1 MKMDAMG
8 RLQRDARR
16 VAEILGVLARYGL
29 ADWLQGVPV
38 SWLQEHLRTPEGEP
52 MAGMPAARRLRMA
65 LAELGPTFIKAG
77 QILSTRAD
85 LIGPEWADELAELQS
100 RAPADDAGAV
110 RKLVEEELG
119 RPMGELFASFA
130 DTPLA
135 SASIAQVHAAT
146 LHGGEDVVVKVQHA
160 GIRGRIEADLEIL
173 GALAEVAERYS
184 ERLRPFQPTS
194 LVRHFRRQLLRELD
208 FEHERASIDEFAGN
222 FAGDATV
229 RFPRT
234 WRELTTRRV
243 LVMER
248 LRGIPGTDRAG
259 LEASGADLAG
269 FARSGATVFL
279 GMIFRDSFYHA
290 DPHPG
295 NLMLL
300 EGGVVGIIDC
310 GMTGRLDEVTRDEV
324 ERLLFAAAGRD
335 VGELTELVLRL
346 GSAPAGIDR
355 DRLRAEL
362 DDFVGE
368 HVGRSLQDLD
378 LSGAL
383 NALGGVIRRFQITL
397 PPSVALLLRTLV
409 VLEGTS
415 RQLNPAF
422 SLAELVR
429 PFYVRSVRRRW
440 SPTRVARRMA
450 RSYRDWERLLG
461 TLPRDLSDVLDRVR
475 AGTFNVHLDHRHLD
489 PVVNRLV
496 LGVVTAAMLVSSS
509 LLWAMKAPPVW
520 HDVPVVGALGYGV
533 GLYLAW
539 RLFRAVRRSGNIDSK
554 D

>member
-1 MKMDAMG
+1 MKLDALA

-29 ADWLQGVPV
+29 ADWLQGIPMAWV
-38 SWLQEHLRTPEGEP
+38 QAQLRSAAGEP
-52 MAGMPAARRLRMA
+52 VADMSPDRRLRMA
-65 LAELGPTFIKAG
+65 LTDLGPTFIKLG

-85 LIGPEWADELAELQS
+85 LIGPGLADELAELQS
-100 RAPADDAGAV
+100 RAAADPAEMV
-110 RKLVEEELG
+110 RRMVESELG
-119 RPMGELFASFA
+119 RRLEDVFLDFAPA
-130 DTPLA
+130 PLA

-146 LHGGEDVVVKVQHA
+146 LPGGEEVVVKVQHA
-160 GIRGRIEADLEIL
+160 DIQGRIEADLEIL
-173 GALAEVAERYS
+173 AALAEVAEKHS
-184 ERLRPFQPTS
+184 DRLRPFQPVA
-194 LVRHFRRQLLRELD
+194 LVRGFRRQLLRELD
-208 FEHERASIDEFAGN
+208 FEHERASIDEFASH

-248 LRGIPGTDRAG
+248 LRGIPGTDKDA
-259 LEASGADLAG
+259 LASSGADLG
-269 FARSGATVFL
+269 RFARDGAGIFL
-279 GMIFRDSFYHA
+279 AMIFRDSFYHA

-310 GMTGRLDEVTRDEV
+310 GMTGRLDEVTRDDV
-324 ERLLFAAAGRD
+324 ERLLLAAVGHDA
-335 VGELTELVLRL
+335 GELADAVLHL
-346 GSAPAGIDR
+346 GAAPSGIDR
-355 DRLRAEL
+355 DQLRSEL
-362 DDFVGE
+362 DEFVGE
-368 HVGRSLQDLD
+368 FVGRSLQDVD
-378 LSGAL
+378 LSAAL
-383 NALGGVIRRFQITL
+383 NALGGVIRRFRITL
-397 PPSVALLLRTLV
+397 PPAVALLLRTLV

-415 RQLNPAF
+415 RQLSPAF

-429 PFYVRSVRRRW
+429 PFYLRSLRRRW
-440 SPTRVARRMA
+440 SPRRVARRMA

-475 AGTFNVHLDHRHLD
+475 AGTFNVRLDHRHLD

-496 LGVVTAAMLVSSS
+496 LGIVTAAMLVSSS

-520 HDVPVVGALGYGV
+520 HDIPVVGALGYLG
-533 GLYLAW
+533 GLYLGW

>member
-1 MKMDAMG
+1 MKLDALA

-29 ADWLQGVPV
+29 ADWLQGVPLAWV
-38 SWLQEHLRTPEGEP
+38 QGHLRTAGGEAVADLSP
-52 MAGMPAARRLRMA
+52 GRRLRMA
-65 LAELGPTFIKAG
+65 LSELGPTFIKLG

-85 LIGPEWADELAELQS
+85 LVGPEVADELAELQS
-100 RAPADDAGAV
+100 RATADGFDVV
-110 RKLVEEELG
+110 RQTIEGELG
-119 RPMGELFASFA
+119 RRLEELFVEFNP
-130 DTPLA
+130 TPLA

-146 LHGGEDVVVKVQHA
+146 LPGGEDVVVKVQHE
-160 GIRGRIEADLEIL
+160 GIRNRIDADLEIL
-173 GALAEVAERYS
+173 AALADMAERHS
-184 ERLRPFQPTS
+184 DRLRPFQPTL
-194 LVRHFRRQLLRELD
+194 LVRHFRRQLIRELD
-208 FEHERASIDEFAGN
+208 FEHERASIDEFASN
-222 FAGDATV
+222 FEGDSTA

-248 LRGIPGTDRAG
+248 LRGIPGTNKDALG
-259 LEASGADLAG
+259 ASGADLG
-269 FARSGATVFL
+269 RFARDGAAIFL
-279 GMIFRDSFYHA
+279 SMIFRDSFYHA

-310 GMTGRLDEVTRDEV
+310 GMTGRLDEVTRDDV
-324 ERLLFAAAGRD
+324 ERLLFAAISHD
-335 VGELTELVLRL
+335 VADLTEAVLRL
-346 GSAPAGIDR
+346 GAAPSEIDR

-362 DDFVGE
+362 EEFVGE
-368 HVGRSLQDLD
+368 FVGRSLQDLD
-378 LSGAL
+378 LSSAL
-383 NALGGVIRRFQITL
+383 NALGGVIRRFQVTL
-397 PPSVALLLRTLV
+397 PPAVALLLRTLV

-422 SLAELVR
+422 SLAELVQ
-429 PFYVRSVRRRW
+429 PFYVRSLKRRW
-440 SPTRVARRMA
+440 SPRRVARRVA

-520 HDVPVVGALGYGV
+520 HDIPVVGALGYLG
-533 GLYLAW
+533 GLYLGW

>member
-1 MKMDAMG
+1 MKMDALG

-29 ADWLQGVPV
+29 AEWLQGVPSAWV
-38 SWLQEHLRTPEGEP
+38 QGQLRTSGGEP
-52 MAGMPAARRLRMA
+52 VAGMPASRRLRMA

-77 QILSTRAD
+77 QILSTRSD
-85 LIGPEWADELAELQS
+85 LIGPELADELSALQS
-100 RAPADDAGAV
+100 RAPADDAAV
-110 RKLVEEELG
+110 VRRAVEEELG
-119 RPMGELFASFA
+119 RPIGEVFAAF
-130 DTPLA
+130 DDIPMA
-135 SASIAQVHAAT
+135 SASIAQVHAAV
-146 LHGGEDVVVKVQHA
+146 LPGGEEVVVKVQHD
-160 GIRGRIEADLEIL
+160 GIRGRIETDLEIL
-173 GALAEVAERYS
+173 GALAEVAERS
-184 ERLRPFQPTS
+184 SDRLRPFQPTL

-208 FEHERASIDEFAGN
+208 FEHERASIDEFASN
-222 FAGDATV
+222 FEGDETV

-248 LRGIPGTDRAG
+248 LRGIPGTEKAALG
-259 LEASGADLAG
+259 GSGADLAR
-269 FARSGATVFL
+269 FARDGATVFL

-324 ERLLFAAAGRD
+324 ERLLFAAVGRD
-335 VGELTELVLRL
+335 VGELTESVLRL
-346 GSAPAGIDR
+346 GAAPVGIDR

-362 DDFVGE
+362 DEFVGE
-368 HVGRSLQDLD
+368 YVGRSLQDLD
-378 LSGAL
+378 LSAAL
-383 NALGGVIRRFQITL
+383 NALGGVIRRFQVTL
-397 PPSVALLLRTLV
+397 PPAVALLLRTLV

-415 RQLNPAF
+415 RQLNPDF

-429 PFYVRSVRRRW
+429 PFYVRSIRRRW
-440 SPTRVARRMA
+440 SPRRVARRMA

-496 LGVVTAAMLVSSS
+496 LGVVAAAMLVSSS
-509 LLWAMKAPPVW
+509 LLWAMKAPPLW
-520 HDVPVVGALGYGV
+520 HDVPVVGAAGYIA
-533 GLYLAW
+533 GLYLTW

>member
-1 MKMDAMG
+1 MKLDALA

-29 ADWLQGVPV
+29 ADWLQGVP
-38 SWLQEHLRTPEGEP
+38 SAWLQGHLRTPEGQPVADLKPE
-52 MAGMPAARRLRMA
+52 RRLRMA
-65 LAELGPTFIKAG
+65 LAELGPTFIKLG

-85 LIGPEWADELAELQS
+85 LIGPELADELAELQS
-100 RAPADDAGAV
+100 RTAADDFDVV
-110 RKLVEEELG
+110 RRTVETELGHTLEELFLQFDP
-119 RPMGELFASFA
+119 R
-130 DTPLA
+130 PLA

-146 LHGGEDVVVKVQHA
+146 LPGGEEVVVKVQHD

-173 GALAEVAERYS
+173 AALAEVAERHS
-184 ERLRPFQPTS
+184 ERLQPFQPAL
-194 LVRHFRRQLLRELD
+194 LVRHFRRQLIRELD
-208 FEHERASIDEFAGN
+208 FEHERASIDEFAAN
-222 FAGDATV
+222 FEGDATA
-229 RFPRT
+229 RFPKT

-248 LRGIPGTDRAG
+248 LRGIQGTDKEALR
-259 LEASGADLAG
+259 ASGADLG
-269 FARSGATVFL
+269 QFARDGAGVFL

-310 GMTGRLDEVTRDEV
+310 GMTGRLDEVTRDDV
-324 ERLLFAAAGRD
+324 ERLLFAAIGHD
-335 VGELTELVLRL
+335 VGELTEAVLRL
-346 GSAPAGIDR
+346 GAAPSGIDR

-362 DDFVGE
+362 EEFVGE
-368 HVGRSLQDLD
+368 FVGRSLQDLD
-378 LSGAL
+378 LSAAL
-383 NALGGVIRRFQITL
+383 NALGGVIRRFRVTL
-397 PPSVALLLRTLV
+397 PPAVALLLRTLV

-415 RQLNPAF
+415 RQLSPTF

-429 PFYVRSVRRRW
+429 PFYVRSIRRRW

-520 HDVPVVGALGYGV
+520 HDIPVVGALGYLG
-533 GLYLAW
+533 GLYLGW